1 MRLKASASLR
11 SALRPLSVAV
21 AVALLASACALK
33 TAPDKEAMATE
44 NLPNMKLPAHWVEAA
59 PAGAVQDNWVAA
71 LGDPQLPA
79 LVAEAIAYNADLRLA
94 AARIEETDANLREA
108 GAALFPEIDLNFNPS
123 RSRISPNTA
132 TPIPPGVPLTRND
145 FRITLAT
152 SFELDFW
159 GKLRRGQEAARANAL
174 ASRYGRGVVALSLAG
189 LVAQSYF
196 ALRSLDAQLGVAR
209 DSLATRGETLDMVR
223 QRLDGGVATELE
235 LAQAEGARADA
246 AAQIKDLVRQRAL
259 VEHQLAALTGRLD
272 LAVPP
277 GALLTL
283 PVPPVPPPGLPST
296 LLERRPDVRQSEE
309 QLVSANAQ
317 IGVARAQ
324 QLPTVSLT
332 GYLGSESATLSK
344 FLGSGS
350 GIFLLGA
357 GLVQPI
363 FDAGR
368 YQARTDAA
376 VARQKQAAAGYQKSV
391 ETAFREVADA
401 LASLRQSTLAEE
413 DYAARAGAAR
423 RALAAAKTRYE
434 SGYSA
439 YLEVLDAQRTAYD
452 AELAYLRNRQARLAA
467 SVDLMKALG
476 GGWKDAKLMENP

>member
-1 MRLKASASLR
+1 VRRA
-11 SALRPLSVAV
+11 ALLVA
-21 AVALLASACALK
+21 ALLAGCAAVGPDYERPRLELPGAFPEKGAEPEAQGEVRPDWWKLYEDAKLEALIASAFAR
-33 TAPDKEAMATE
+33 
-44 NLPNMKLPAHWVEAA
+44 
-59 PAGAVQDNWVAA
+59 
-71 LGDPQLPA
+71 
-79 LVAEAIAYNADLRLA
+79 NADLRLA

-108 GAALFPEIDLNFNPS
+108 GAALFPEIDLNFNPN
-123 RSRISPNTA
+123 RQRISRNLA

-145 FRITLAT
+145 LRMTLGT

-159 GKLRRGQEAARANAL
+159 GKLRRGQEAARAAAL

-196 ALRSLDAQLGVAR
+196 ALRSLDAQLAVAR
-209 DSLATRGETLDMVR
+209 ESLATREETLDMVR
-223 QRLDGGVATELE
+223 RRLEGGLATELE
-235 LAQAEGARADA
+235 LAQAEGTRADA
-246 AAQIKDLVRQRAL
+246 AALIKDLVRQRAL
-259 VEHQLAALTGRLD
+259 VEHQLAALTGRLE
-272 LAVPP
+272 LALPP

-283 PVPPVPPPGLPST
+283 PVPPVPPPGLPSP

-317 IGVARAQ
+317 IGIARAQ

-332 GYLGSESATLSK
+332 GFLGSESATLSK
-344 FLGSGS
+344 FLGAGS
-350 GIFLLGA
+350 GIALIGLGVVA
-357 GLVQPI
+357 PI
-363 FDAGR
+363 IDAGR

-401 LASLRQSTLAEE
+401 LSSLRQATLAEA
-413 DYAARAGAAR
+413 DYEARAAAAR
-423 RALAAAKTRYE
+423 RALAAAKARYE

-439 YLEVLDAQRTAYD
+439 YLEVLDAQRTAND

-467 SVDLMKALG
+467 SVDLMKSLG
-476 GGWKDAKLMENP
+476 GGWKDAKLLENP

>member
-1 MRLKASASLR
+1 MTR
-11 SALRPLSVAV
+11 AV
-21 AVALLASACALK
+21 IAFAALLAGCA
-33 TAPDKEAMATE
+33 AVGPDYERPRLELPGTYPEKGAEPEAQGEVRADWW
-44 NLPNMKLPAHWVEAA
+44 KLYEDAKLEE
-59 PAGAVQDNWVAA
+59 
-71 LGDPQLPA
+71 
-79 LVAEAIAYNADLRLA
+79 LVASAFARNADLRMA

-108 GAALFPEIDLNFNPS
+108 GAALFPEIDLNFNPN
-123 RSRISPNTA
+123 RQRISPNLA

-145 FRITLAT
+145 FRITLGT
-152 SFELDFW
+152 TFELDFW

-189 LVAQSYF
+189 IVAQSYF
-196 ALRSLDAQLGVAR
+196 ALRSLDAQIVVAR
-209 DSLATRGETLDMVR
+209 ESLATREETLDMVR
-223 QRLDGGVATELE
+223 RRLDGGVATELE

-272 LAVPP
+272 IALPP
-277 GALLTL
+277 GALLAL

-296 LLERRPDVRQSEE
+296 LLERRPDVRQAEE

-317 IGVARAQ
+317 IGIARAQ

-344 FLGSGS
+344 FLGAGS
-350 GIFLLGA
+350 GIASLGL

-363 FDAGR
+363 LDAGR

-401 LASLRQSTLAEE
+401 LAGLRQATLAEE
-413 DYAARAGAAR
+413 DYAARAAAAR

-434 SGYSA
+434 AGYSA

-467 SVDLMKALG
+467 SVDLMKSLG
-476 GGWKDAKLMENP
+476 GGWKDARLLDNP